1 MSQTIKRCPFCWSL
15 NCRIEEANGWPCD
28 SGKYVFCPEC
38 WETGPILP
46 EDAADDEVVEA
57 WNSLHDKLDHRDV
70 EIKRL
75 KKRISELEGKR
86 G

>member
-1 MSQTIKRCPFCWSL
+1 MTEQGLKRCPFCWSL

-38 WETGPILP
+38 RETGPILP

-57 WNSLHDKLDHRDV
+57 WNYQFCQKTKDANN
-70 EIKRL
+70 E
-75 KKRISELEGKR
+75 
-86 G
+86 